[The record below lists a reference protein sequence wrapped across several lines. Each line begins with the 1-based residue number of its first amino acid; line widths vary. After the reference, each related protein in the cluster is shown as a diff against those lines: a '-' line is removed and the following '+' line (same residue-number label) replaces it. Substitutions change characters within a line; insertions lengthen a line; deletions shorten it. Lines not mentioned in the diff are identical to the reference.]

1 MLNIFM
7 FFCAKILLNLIW
19 CVVKRLADFVKF
31 HFDNVFLD
39 KPMLFLPY
47 SLVQVG
53 DIDTY
58 SGYKCK
64 QHTQWSHELT
74 YIVRGSVNVL
84 CGDKTYLCKAGDIIF
99 NPKGSEHAIFSVD
112 GHSARYYYIAFDIVN
127 CENKCEQQLAYFYNS
142 AQPTI
147 AVADRGITHTFH
159 DIFLN
164 LYGKDAFSGAIV
176 SDGIRKLLIYSLRS
190 FLGKANQVYV
200 PDLRFGKKRTVA
212 QICSFIDSNV
222 EDINVLKK
230 LPQKFDYSYSYISSF
245 FSKSMGLSLK
255 EYFLMSRHRRACELL
270 QSGLRVTTVAERMGY
285 SSIHVFSKAFSGRE
299 NMSPSAYAQKYKT
312 K

>member
-1 MLNIFM
+1 M
-7 FFCAKILLNLIW
+7 
-19 CVVKRLADFVKF
+19 ADFVKF

-39 KPMLFLPY
+39 KPMMFLPY

-58 SGYKCK
+58 SGYRCN

-74 YIVRGSVNVL
+74 YIVRGSVNIL
-84 CGDKTYLCKAGDIIF
+84 CGDKTYLCKAGDIVF
-99 NPKGSEHAIFSVD
+99 NPKGTEHAIVSAD
-112 GHSARYYYIAFDIVN
+112 GHSARYYYIAFDIVE
-127 CENKCEQQLAYFYNS
+127 CEDECEQKLADFFNK
-142 AQPTI
+142 AQPTF
-147 AVADRGITHTFH
+147 AVADRSITHTFH

-164 LYGKDAFSGAIV
+164 LYGNDEFSSAIV
-176 SDGIRKLLIYSLRS
+176 SDGIRKLLIYALRS
-190 FLGKANQVYV
+190 LKGEANRVYV

-222 EDINVLKK
+222 EDIDVLKK
-230 LPQKFDYSYSYISSF
+230 LPKRFDYSYSHISSF

-270 QSGLRVTTVAERMGY
+270 RSGMSVTAVAERMGY

-299 NMSPSAYAQKYKT
+299 NISPSVYAQKYKT